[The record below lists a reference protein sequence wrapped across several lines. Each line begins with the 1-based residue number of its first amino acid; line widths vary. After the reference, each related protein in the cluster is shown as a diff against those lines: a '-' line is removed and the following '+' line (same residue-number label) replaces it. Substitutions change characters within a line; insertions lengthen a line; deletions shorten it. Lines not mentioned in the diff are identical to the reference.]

1 MLRNKNKCLIAVG
14 YRFTMEGYEVINR
27 NVKELHQTGI
37 VTLNF
42 TYCKG
47 GKDEYCLREK
57 S

>member
-1 MLRNKNKCLIAVG
+1 MAVG